1 MVVVAVVRNALK
13 IFTSFKL
20 GEMRNIS
27 STKNFCEL
35 SNKYDGVIGCLVNS
49 SIETAGS
56 IILEFYFCVQDER
69 GPYTL
74 KNITVDCYSHDSRNS
89 IHWPIPNPRTGILC
103 FDTDECIL
111 LESYLKEVRT
121 TVNGTQFMLKETE
134 RELSL

>member
-1 MVVVAVVRNALK
+1 M
-13 IFTSFKL
+13 
-20 GEMRNIS
+20 
-27 STKNFCEL
+27 
-35 SNKYDGVIGCLVNS
+35 GCLVNS

-56 IILEFYFCVQDER
+56 IILEFYFCVQDEH

-74 KNITVDCYSHDSRNS
+74 KNITVACYSHDSRNS